1 MLALEGIKVLDLNR
15 AAPGSLCTMMLGD
28 FGAEVIKVEGL
39 PTAEGRQR
47 GAGSSISPVGEE
59 GRRNAVYWVTNRN
72 KKSIALDLKSE
83 EGRRV
88 FYQLAEKADVIA
100 EGFRP
105 GVAKRLNIDYETIAK
120 INPRII
126 YCSLTGYG
134 QTGPYRDLPGHDINY
149 ISFSGALD
157 LIGDPDGPPVVPL
170 NLLADIGGGAMH
182 AVIGIL
188 IALAARNSTGKGQYI
203 DVSFTD
209 TVISLM
215 GWIASLYFR
224 SNKVPERGGSSV
236 SGSYPYYSVYETKDG
251 KYITLGCVE
260 PWLWEN
266 LCRAI
271 GKEEFIPFHSEPDH
285 YMHKPEGKEWQEVK
299 SSLQQIFLTRTRD
312 EWFDFLSQKD
322 VLIAKVYSM
331 DEVFTDPQVLA
342 REMVIEVEHPTEGKI
357 KQVGIPI
364 KLSDTPGKVR
374 NLSPILG
381 EHTEEILASL
391 GYDKQRINELRQA
404 GAIN

>member
-1 MLALEGIKVLDLNR
+1 MLALKGIKVLDLNR

-47 GAGSSISPVGEE
+47 GVGSATSPAGEE
-59 GRRNAVYWVTNRN
+59 GRRDAAYWVTNRN
-72 KKSIALDLKSE
+72 KKSIALNLRSE
-83 EGRRV
+83 EGRRI

-100 EGFRP
+100 EGFRS

-126 YCSLTGYG
+126 YCSLSGYG
-134 QTGPYRDLPGHDINY
+134 QNGPYRDLPGHDINY
-149 ISFSGALD
+149 ISFAGALN
-157 LIGDPDGPPVVPL
+157 LIGDSNGQPVVPL
-170 NLLADIGGGAMH
+170 NLVADLGGGAMH
-182 AVIGIL
+182 AVTGIL
-188 IALAARNSTGKGQYI
+188 IALVARSNTGRGQYI
-203 DVSFTD
+203 DISFTD

-224 SNKVPERGGSSV
+224 TNEVPERGGSSV

-251 KYITLGCVE
+251 KFITLGCVE

-271 GKEEFIPFHSEPDH
+271 GKEEFIPFHYEPEH
-285 YMHKPEGKEWQEVK
+285 YMHGPKDKKWQEVF
-299 SSLQQIFLTRTRD
+299 SSLKKIFLTRTRD

-322 VLIAKVYSM
+322 VLIGKVYSL
-331 DEVFTDPQVLA
+331 DEVFTDPQVLH

-374 NLSPILG
+374 SLSPILG
-381 EHTEEILASL
+381 EHTEEILLSL
-391 GYDKQRINELRQA
+391 GYKKQNINELRQK
-404 GAIN
+404 GVIN